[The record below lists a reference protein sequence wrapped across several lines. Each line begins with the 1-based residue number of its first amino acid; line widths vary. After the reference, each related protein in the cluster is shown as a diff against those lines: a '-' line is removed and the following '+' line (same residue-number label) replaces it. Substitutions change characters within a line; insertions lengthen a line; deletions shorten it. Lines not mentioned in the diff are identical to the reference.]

1 MADDVSGSW
10 LSKVTI
16 RDASPSKQM
25 PWWVRARRKAWM
37 KLTLRDVS
45 GCDNHP
51 QLDRIYALQDPWGM
65 ETERERARFSAT
77 NAIIES
83 AFGPVDSLLEIGCG
97 EGHQT
102 EFLAQVSAQQF
113 GLDVSARAISLAC
126 ERMPRAQF
134 HVGDLFDQP
143 WGDQQHRFDL
153 ITACDVL
160 YYMSDIPA
168 ALARMR
174 HLARAGLVTFYAPAS
189 ARVAP
194 YLGVIEGVRHD
205 WIFHGNTVWLVAW
218 WRDGDG

>member
-1 MADDVSGSW
+1 MA
-10 LSKVTI
+10 
-16 RDASPSKQM
+16 
-25 PWWVRARRKAWM
+25 
-37 KLTLRDVS
+37 
-45 GCDNHP
+45 
-51 QLDRIYALQDPWGM
+51 RIH
-65 ETERERARFSAT
+65 
-77 NAIIES
+77 
-83 AFGPVDSLLEIGCG
+83 AFGVFTYCDDIDIFVTGLGTFERQYWAYVSI
-97 EGHQT
+97 QT

-113 GLDVSARAISLAC
+113 GLDVSARAISRAR
-126 ERMPRAQF
+126 ERIPRAQF